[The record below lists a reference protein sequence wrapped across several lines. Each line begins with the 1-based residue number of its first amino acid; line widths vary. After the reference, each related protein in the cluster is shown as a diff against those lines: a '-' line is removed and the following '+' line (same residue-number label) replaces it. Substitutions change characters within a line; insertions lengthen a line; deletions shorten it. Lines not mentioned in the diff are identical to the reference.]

1 MTDLDNSVA
10 ATTPNREAE
19 NPPVSPTGDAETGR
33 SRRSIIQILK
43 IDQLSGLY
51 VLALLIVFFG
61 FTTGDTFLTMDTFRG
76 VLSDQAIVAV
86 VSIGLLVAFAAGA
99 FDLSIGAVLGWS
111 LVLVVWLQ
119 SEQSMNPFLAIVIT
133 IGVGALIGIV
143 NGLVVVFLKVNS
155 FIATLA
161 MSSILAAGIQWIS
174 GGRQLSSQGVT
185 TTFTDLGRFKI
196 FEFPIPVAYMIIVAL
211 IAWYVLEYTPVGRY
225 LYATG
230 GNEQASRLA
239 GIRTQRYVFGS
250 LVASATIASVAGIIF
265 AARVGSASLTVGP
278 TFLLPAFAAVF
289 LGSTQIKPGRVN
301 VWGTL
306 VAIFLLATGVKGLQL
321 MGAPF
326 WVDSLFNG
334 IVLIAAVAL
343 AGLRGKSDVKTSI

>member
-1 MTDLDNSVA
+1 MTDLDHGVA
-10 ATTPNREAE
+10 ATTPDQAPDDRPAG
-19 NPPVSPTGDAETGR
+19 SAGDGQAAKP
-33 SRRSIIQILK
+33 RRSIIQTLRIE
-43 IDQLSGLY
+43 QLSGLY

-61 FTTGDTFLTMDTFRG
+61 ITTGDTFLTMATFRG

-86 VSIGLLVAFAAGA
+86 ASIGLLVAFAAGA

-111 LVLVVWLQ
+111 LVLVIWLQ
-119 SEQSMNPFLAIVIT
+119 SEQSMNPFLAIVVT
-133 IGVGALIGIV
+133 IIVGSLIGIV

-185 TTFTDLGRFKI
+185 STFTDLGRFKI
-196 FEFPIPVAYMIIVAL
+196 FEFPIPIVYMVVVAV

-239 GIRTQRYVFGS
+239 GIRTQRYIFGS
-250 LVASATIASVAGIIF
+250 LAASATIASLAGVFF

-343 AGLRGKSDVKTSI
+343 AGLRGKGDVKRSI